1 MQAMNKKPAK
11 DKPLLSLVVPFHNE
25 EGNLAMFFERA
36 SKTLASLD
44 VRWELIF
51 VNDGSLDNSLK
62 EAVALYEQHD
72 EVNVIDL
79 SRNFGKE
86 IALSA
91 GLDHARGDAIIEID
105 ADLEHPPEV
114 IADLVEK
121 WNEGYQIVFAT
132 RKSRTVEPFL
142 KRVSARAYYKIFGW
156 LSKIPNHD
164 KLGDF
169 CLLDRCVV
177 DKLTAFPE
185 HNRFMKGLVA
195 WTGFKQGFVS
205 YELGSR
211 TAGETK
217 WNYWRLW
224 NFALEGI
231 TSFSSIP
238 LKLWTYVGVVIAFLA
253 FIYTVIIVTR
263 TIIFG
268 IDVPGYAS
276 LLTIVLFLGGVQLI
290 GLGVLGEYIGRI
302 YTEVKDRP
310 LYIVQKAYGF
320 ESETGEDAAVGAA
333 ADKKRSARST

>member
-1 MQAMNKKPAK
+1 MKKTLPQNSSK
-11 DKPLLSLVVPFHNE
+11 LSIVVPLYNE
-25 EGNLAMFFERA
+25 AGNLQAFFDRT
-36 SKTLASLD
+36 SKSLSELGLS
-44 VRWELIF
+44 WELILI
-51 VNDGSLDNSLK
+51 NDGSSDNSLA
-62 EAVALYEQHD
+62 EALKLYEQHD

-91 GLDHARGDAIIEID
+91 GLDYASGDAIIQID

-114 IADLVEK
+114 IADLVER
-121 WNEGYQIVFAT
+121 WQEGFQIVFAT
-132 RKSRTVEPFL
+132 RKSRAAEAWL
-142 KRVSARAYYKIFGW
+142 KRVAAKIYYRIFGW
-156 LSKIPNHD
+156 LSKIENHD

-177 DKLTAFPE
+177 DKIKEFPE

-195 WTGFKQGFVS
+195 WTGFRQGFVE

-211 TAGETK
+211 TAGESK

-231 TSFSSIP
+231 TSFSTIP
-238 LKLWTYVGVVIAFLA
+238 LKLWTYVGGFIAILA
-253 FIYTVIIVTR
+253 FIYTAVIVIR

-276 LLTIVLFLGGVQLI
+276 LLTVVLFLGGVQLI
-290 GLGVLGEYIGRI
+290 SLGVLGEYIGRI
-302 YTEVKDRP
+302 YTEVKNRP
-310 LYIVQKAYGF
+310 LYLVQKAYGF
-320 ESETGEDAAVGAA
+320 DRGNQESEAEKTPFKN
-333 ADKKRSARST
+333 KKAIGS

>member
-1 MQAMNKKPAK
+1 MRKIPFKKSPT
-11 DKPLLSLVVPFHNE
+11 LSLVVPMHNE
-25 EGNLAMFFERA
+25 EGNLQKF
-36 SKTLASLD
+36 LD
-44 VRWELIF
+44 RTSSTMVDLGVSWEVIF
-51 VNDGSLDNSLK
+51 INDGSSDNSLA
-62 EAVALYEQHD
+62 EALSLHEQHD

-91 GLDHARGDAIIEID
+91 GLDYATGDAIVEID
-105 ADLEHPPEV
+105 ADLEHPPETIV
-114 IADLVEK
+114 DMVEK
-121 WNEGYQIVFAT
+121 WREGYQIVFAK
-132 RKSRTVEPFL
+132 RKSRDKEPAL
-142 KRVSARAYYKIFGW
+142 KRFGARLYYKIFGW
-156 LSKIPNHD
+156 LSNLENHD

-177 DKLTAFPE
+177 DRLIEFPE

-195 WTGFKQGFVS
+195 WTGFKQGFVT

-211 TAGETK
+211 TAGQSK

-238 LKLWTYVGVVIAFLA
+238 LRVWTYIGGFVAFLA
-253 FIYTVIIVTR
+253 FLYTAIIVTK
-263 TIIFG
+263 TVILG

-276 LLTIVLFLGGVQLI
+276 LLSVVLFLGGVQLI

-302 YTEVKDRP
+302 FTEVKNRP
-310 LYIVQKAYGF
+310 LYLVQKTYGF
-320 ESETGEDAAVGAA
+320 DREDEAPQADLQKDRAAGN
-333 ADKKRSARST
+333 S

>member
-1 MQAMNKKPAK
+1 MKKQPLP
-11 DKPLLSLVVPFHNE
+11 KPPSLSLVVPIYNE
-25 EGNLAMFFERA
+25 QGNLKNFFDRT
-36 SKTLASLD
+36 SKTMSEIG
-44 VRWELIF
+44 VPWEMIF
-51 VNDGSLDNSLK
+51 INDGSSDNSLA
-62 EAVALYEQHD
+62 EALKLHEQHE

-91 GLDHARGDAIIEID
+91 GLDYASGDAIVEID

-114 IADLVEK
+114 IVDLVAR
-121 WNEGYQIVFAT
+121 WREGFQIVFAM
-132 RKSRTVEPFL
+132 RKNRVAETML
-142 KRVSARAYYKIFGW
+142 KRVSAKLYYRIFGW
-156 LSKIPNHD
+156 LSKIENHD

-177 DKLTAFPE
+177 DKLIEFPE

-195 WTGFKQGFVS
+195 WTGFKQGFVT
-205 YELGSR
+205 YELGVRSS
-211 TAGETK
+211 GESK

-238 LKLWTYVGVVIAFLA
+238 LKLWTYVGVVVAFFAFL
-253 FIYTVIIVTR
+253 YTAIIVAR

-276 LLTIVLFLGGVQLI
+276 LLSVVLFIGGVQLI
-290 GLGVLGEYIGRI
+290 SLGVLGEYIGRI
-302 YTEVKDRP
+302 YTEVKNRP
-310 LYIVQKAYGF
+310 LYIVQDTYGF
-320 ESETGEDAAVGAA
+320 KQQSKAGDSPRT
-333 ADKKRSARST
+333 ADRATTDIGNS

>member
-1 MQAMNKKPAK
+1 MKRQLPKNS
-11 DKPLLSLVVPFHNE
+11 PLLSLVVPFYNE
-25 EGNLAMFFERA
+25 EGNLEDFFERA
-36 SKTLASLD
+36 SQAMSGIG
-44 VRWELIF
+44 VSWELIF
-51 VNDGSLDNSLK
+51 INDGSSDDSLT
-62 EAVALYEQHD
+62 EALRLHEQHD
-72 EVNVIDL
+72 EVMVIDL

-91 GLDHARGDAIIEID
+91 GLDYASGAAIIEID

-114 IADLVEK
+114 IVDLVDK
-121 WNEGYQIVFAT
+121 WREGYQIVFAT
-132 RKSRTVEPFL
+132 RKSRSAEPML
-142 KRVSARAYYKIFGW
+142 KRVSARIYYKIFGW
-156 LSKIPNHD
+156 LSKIENHD

-177 DKLTAFPE
+177 DRLIEFPE

-195 WTGFKQGFVS
+195 WTGFRQGFVS

-211 TAGETK
+211 TSGESK

-238 LKLWTYVGVVIAFLA
+238 LKLWTYIGGFIAGLAFL
-253 FIYTVIIVTR
+253 YTAIIVTR
-263 TIIFG
+263 TIVFG

-276 LLTIVLFLGGVQLI
+276 LLSVVLFLGGVQLI

-302 YTEVKDRP
+302 YTEVKNRP
-310 LYIVQKAYGF
+310 LYIVQRAYGF
-320 ESETGEDAAVGAA
+320 DQDIDAS
-333 ADKKRSARST
+333 DEPRPARK

>member
-1 MQAMNKKPAK
+1 M
-11 DKPLLSLVVPFHNE
+11 HNE
-25 EGNLAMFFERA
+25 EGNLQPFFDRV
-36 SKTLASLD
+36 SKTLSDMSVL
-44 VRWELIF
+44 WEVIF
-51 VNDGSLDNSLK
+51 VNDGSSDNSLA
-62 EAVALYEQHD
+62 EAVRLHEKHD
-72 EVNVIDL
+72 EVRVVDL

-91 GLDHARGDAIIEID
+91 GLDFAVGDLVIEID
-105 ADLEHPPEV
+105 ADLEHPPEAIV
-114 IADLVEK
+114 DMVDK
-121 WNEGYQIVFAT
+121 WRDGYQIVFAT
-132 RKSRTVEPFL
+132 RKSRAAEAPL
-142 KRVSARAYYKIFGW
+142 KRISARLYYRIFGW
-156 LSKIPNHD
+156 LSKIENHD

-177 DKLTAFPE
+177 DKLKRFPE

-205 YELGSR
+205 YELGTR

-231 TSFSSIP
+231 TSFSTIP
-238 LKLWTYVGVVIAFLA
+238 LKLWTYIGLFVAALAFL
-253 FIYTVIIVTR
+253 YTGIIVVR

-276 LLTIVLFLGGVQLI
+276 LLTVVLFLGGIQLI
-290 GLGVLGEYIGRI
+290 SLGVLGEYIGRI

-310 LYIVQKAYGF
+310 LYLVQGAYGF
-320 ESETGEDAAVGAA
+320 EEASSASENAPVYLQ
-333 ADKKRSARST
+333 K

>member
-1 MQAMNKKPAK
+1 MKKQPPQK
-11 DKPLLSLVVPFHNE
+11 LPVLSLVVPIHNE
-25 EGNLAMFFERA
+25 EGNLQNFFERTFQIV
-36 SKTLASLD
+36 SEMDLS
-44 VRWELIF
+44 WELIF
-51 VNDGSLDNSLK
+51 VNDGSSDNSMT
-62 EAVALYEQHD
+62 EALRLHEQHG
-72 EVNVIDL
+72 EVNVVDL

-91 GLDHARGDAIIEID
+91 GLDYATGDAIIEID

-114 IADLVEK
+114 IVDLVEK
-121 WNEGYQIVFAT
+121 WREGFEIVFAT
-132 RKSRTVEPFL
+132 RKSRLAEPIL
-142 KRVSARAYYKIFGW
+142 KRVSARIYYKIFGW
-156 LSKIPNHD
+156 LSKIENHD

-177 DKLTAFPE
+177 DKLIEFPE

-195 WTGFKQGFVS
+195 WTGFRQGFVS

-211 TAGETK
+211 NSGESK

-238 LKLWTYVGVVIAFLA
+238 LKLWTYVGGFIALLA
-253 FIYTVIIVTR
+253 FIYTIIIVTR
-263 TIIFG
+263 TIVFG

-276 LLTIVLFLGGVQLI
+276 LLSVVLFLGGVQLI

-302 YTEVKDRP
+302 FTEVKNRP
-310 LYIVQKAYGF
+310 LYIVQGAYGF
-320 ESETGEDAAVGAA
+320 DHDKRAGDAPQSVKKSNKIVGN
-333 ADKKRSARST
+333 T